1 MPETNPLLSLPKVEL
16 TKVDK
21 IANNVTAN
29 ATKRSETVK
38 AQGAARNTV
47 INASEY
53 DRNIEKLQS
62 YGSKWNDY
70 GFNPNG
76 NSEAF
81 YDKMTSDTEQWGRSI
96 VGASKLAAIGFN
108 DSFLFGAFSNS
119 KSNADNFAKVADMY
133 STKRGGVTGFTQNLA
148 LNAGYTMGIMADMAI
163 EEAAIAGVSLL
174 AALPSGGSSVVAGGA
189 GMIAKGVKAFGQ
201 IGKAFDKM
209 NDLKKAI
216 NAADKI
222 NDVSKLAKFG
232 NKVGNFINPI
242 EHTTKY
248 IKALKNVSSVKDLTT
263 LGKVAEGGAALFRD
277 VKAMQMAYSEA
288 RLEANMLE
296 KDMSDAFRKEN
307 PYMTEEE
314 SKDMS
319 DRIAKA
325 KQYTTWE
332 NAGAIFAT
340 NKLVFNNMYKRFDDI
355 KGVGKFFSTGSF
367 GKLAAGAEGT
377 TVIRSGNMLQK
388 GFYQGIKDQG
398 KLLFEKGL
406 VNGLGKIGKTVVA
419 KTGKYGISNLGE
431 GLQETIQETIQ
442 AKNKYQ
448 FGSKA
453 SGGYFDSVLHGLK
466 EQRSAQGFE
475 TFLGGFLMGGLVSP
489 VTSIASAPL
498 TFAKTGAYK
507 QFTNKE
513 AFNTEREKKLDELKK
528 DSELINE
535 GFKNVGHVYNSM
547 GNSLASQARIEKEMI
562 EAVAEGDRHIFQDKK
577 DESFRTHLHTMMK
590 HGMLDEFIKTTKGFK
605 NMDSKQAALAFGIDE
620 NTKPAVI
627 DKLIA
632 KKVEQAERFKNR
644 YVKFK
649 ADYQSPVNLSK
660 LDMADP
666 KTMEV
671 INYHHNWNKAVDD
684 MIFNTAEF
692 EQNLDRKKDLLNV
705 IQTDAEASGIA
716 YHDYNALTSDKE
728 MNKEI
733 GLLNQEVS
741 VLNGYENLTPEAKKD
756 LTKKSHKLK
765 ALVRYQESLGEH
777 TRVINKIEELQD
789 KPTTTKAEKALL
801 KKLNKQVKRAADTME
816 LRHGQYLEVVH
827 SGEYDPSN
835 VTVNEA
841 SRNSRVNRFSK
852 GSFALLYDY
861 YKLEHRNKALEESL
875 DILSDPE
882 YLTNYVDRMNKM
894 SDQVIEQHK
903 EYVKNSIAKFRDQE
917 DLNKVVKEL
926 LDAGVSFDLSEMDEL
941 IEKGIMPKQFF
952 DIATQQ
958 VLKQS
963 DPKYTMALK
972 KLNDLVDNL
981 IEQPILEKENDIYRE
996 VGRGVRINEKDKR
1009 TYNEIAKEYG
1019 FDVANEQ
1026 KVSDVLDTIIAS
1038 KSSTQGEKD
1047 LAKILKKLVDENAK
1061 VSFVDNSSRP
1071 NKFKDGVSI
1080 IDGRYAASNFTN
1092 SVFSIEELILKNELE
1107 RLTTD
1112 ALKNDPVFNAEVKSL
1127 KEATMAYI
1135 KSENEKNKD
1144 KPSEQIKDNWK
1155 AFDSELDFIKESF
1168 GNQTFQTLLA
1178 RVKAPK
1184 KESTIWT
1191 DLIDA
1196 LSNLLSRTADVSN
1209 SVYNSIVSVVQAKID
1224 PSQLNAP
1231 EQDDSLV
1238 EEDEEA
1244 PEVTPEAVDVVEDL
1258 PVLEEESFDPN
1269 AELSA
1274 YPKALLN
1281 QLIDGYKQA
1290 IKDGDVIADAKINEL
1305 SDTNLTPKF
1314 KSWVDDYGTKI
1325 ITAYDAAVNE
1335 PMPNNSEILDDE
1347 NKSILAG
1354 KGYTAEQINAM
1365 TPAQVEKALTENV
1378 TVDTETSLEE
1388 QVVDE
1393 LIDENI
1399 NIVNNEETSEEEIPT
1414 DTTGE
1419 GTGNTVGNETNQK
1432 ENPKQPKSIGTN
1444 AALIVVD
1451 DVLDAP
1457 KAFNEWINHEVSSI
1471 NGNQLAIHKVTDDIH
1486 KFGQELDA
1494 NNSEWSIGSFRAQVD
1509 RRLIVDV
1516 FANGKRFL
1524 VYKSIGEGTG
1534 AESKGEWTPLF
1545 GFAESGWF
1553 IKTNWKGVNPKFNKY
1568 DSITFK
1574 NIDAYLKTA
1583 EDKLFSDNQSTP
1595 SETKEEVPTT
1605 ASFRT
1610 DTKALEEHWD
1620 KVNSGQLGVSPMI
1633 TTFITAN
1640 IKLAEEQLKTE
1651 AKSNKKLFK
1660 KVVEP
1665 TKQEIEK
1672 RAKQLFIDKVQSTKQ
1687 DGSEFEWIVMDGL
1700 DGYIPKFKSSNM
1712 KTEGVR
1718 DVRLQP
1724 NVFNY
1729 TFHENYDSEGRRF
1742 VAILIPVSDPT
1753 NPTRPAVYAGISIL
1767 IPDSMNASDI
1777 ANPILEEAKKI
1788 SANRSSSNNPT
1799 TTKEM
1804 KDMAIPMAKQ
1814 IIEDKLNNKTTG
1826 STSTEDTTSKV
1837 KPIPEQITKAF
1848 EDLAKSVGEA
1858 SAKKMQEYAD
1868 RIKAGEAKEKVL
1880 EGLGKSFIAGVNA
1893 LLGDAVLSESSIE
1906 AKRVS
1911 AQSKIKRTDLFD
1923 GVGDFSK
1930 LGGSDLA
1937 AVPISH
1943 KEINGIEFVEY
1954 AHPKT
1959 GSVDVIVTGKSDN
1972 DFVGFYRIYENG
1984 KPTNK
1989 WSSKF
1994 ENQSRNKEDF
2004 KTMISGV
2011 QEMLPQ
2017 GHEYTEKTSISTDGL
2032 RVWAQQLSKG
2042 YELQYDN
2049 KGSLITNSVAINGDA
2064 INNELGIEVNK
2075 GTFDNI
2081 SVTNNSDMKKV
2092 KNALLPYLEKFGL
2105 NESNINFVNGTVEI
2119 DLPVLKKSSSVA
2131 QETTNEKSEKVDV
2144 EKRREEEL
2152 LSIKDVSNTEDPRY
2166 VSTVGYKVGNFWTK
2180 EAAEKAVNA
2189 KYDAELKALDDTKSK
2204 STLGKNASMHQQ
2216 LVDKLT
2222 SGKSVKAKLTGKTPN
2237 SNTGF
2242 VMEVDGK
2249 KVIIYDHDVAI
2260 KAEDFG
2266 KPVTLKLIPVLKR
2279 PGKEDLKNVI
2289 QVYSGDRFLGNVA
2302 LTDYDTTA
2310 KETLPKDPTEEEI
2323 RNAATIVV
2331 NNNEPIFA
2339 TDESKMIALGYTQT
2353 DIKKFKAGVKM
2364 HIIKNEITKQQ
2375 FVAEQK
2381 ALDKLKVENQIQS
2394 NITNFLKDK
2403 FTGVKTEEALV
2414 KVYDELI
2421 KHATSKMKVTLDEI
2435 NGIHLPFIQNLFN
2448 QAKID
2453 LANQKDF
2460 STLSVGDKLLLTDGR
2475 IVKVAKVNKTSVDVV
2490 DFNSIIENKAKLT
2503 SKQFNTDVKKVIND
2517 FNLKQDEIVS
2527 ALDQNNL
2534 DDLSSILSKFTTQSF
2549 AIADEAVTDEDI
2561 LEHFK
2566 ACK

>member
-1 MPETNPLLSLPKVEL
+1 
-16 TKVDK
+16 
-21 IANNVTAN
+21 
-29 ATKRSETVK
+29 
-38 AQGAARNTV
+38 
-47 INASEY
+47 
-53 DRNIEKLQS
+53 
-62 YGSKWNDY
+62 
-70 GFNPNG
+70 
-76 NSEAF
+76 
-81 YDKMTSDTEQWGRSI
+81 
-96 VGASKLAAIGFN
+96 
-108 DSFLFGAFSNS
+108 
-119 KSNADNFAKVADMY
+119 
-133 STKRGGVTGFTQNLA
+133 
-148 LNAGYTMGIMADMAI
+148 
-163 EEAAIAGVSLL
+163 
-174 AALPSGGSSVVAGGA
+174 
-189 GMIAKGVKAFGQ
+189 
-201 IGKAFDKM
+201 
-209 NDLKKAI
+209 
-216 NAADKI
+216 
-222 NDVSKLAKFG
+222 
-232 NKVGNFINPI
+232 
-242 EHTTKY
+242 
-248 IKALKNVSSVKDLTT
+248 
-263 LGKVAEGGAALFRD
+263 
-277 VKAMQMAYSEA
+277 MAYSEA

-296 KDMSDAFRKEN
+296 KDMADAYRKEN
-307 PYMTEEE
+307 PYMTEED
-314 SKDMS
+314 SKDLNE
-319 DRIAKA
+319 RIAQA
-325 KQYTTWE
+325 KLYTTWE
-332 NAGAIFAT
+332 NTGAIFAT

-367 GKLAAGAEGT
+367 GKLAASAEGT
-377 TVIRSGNMLQK
+377 TVVRSGNILQK

-398 KLLFEKGL
+398 KLVFEKGL
-406 VNGLGKIGKTVVA
+406 FNGLGKIGKTAIA
-419 KTGKYGISNLGE
+419 KTGKYGLSNLGE

-475 TFLGGFLMGGLVSP
+475 TFLSGFLMGGLVSP
-489 VTSIASAPL
+489 ITSIASAPV

-562 EAVAEGDRHIFQDKK
+562 QAVAEGDRHIFQDKK

-590 HGMLDEFIKTTKGFK
+590 HNMLDEFIKTTKGFK

-620 NTKPAVI
+620 NTKPEVI
-627 DKLIA
+627 DKLVA

-666 KTMEV
+666 KAMEI

-692 EQNLDRKKDLLNV
+692 EQNLDRKKDLLGV
-705 IQTDAEASGIA
+705 IQKDAEAAGVA

-733 GLLNQEVS
+733 GLLNQEIA
-741 VLNGYENLTPEAKKD
+741 VLEGYENLTPEAKKE

-789 KPTTTKAEKALL
+789 KPTNTKAEKALL

-827 SGEYDPSN
+827 SGEYDASN
-835 VTVNEA
+835 TTVNEV

-861 YKLEHRNKALEESL
+861 YKLEHRNKSLEESL

-882 YLTNYVDRMNKM
+882 YLKNYVDRMNIM
-894 SDQVIEQHK
+894 SDQIIEQHK

-917 DLNKVVKEL
+917 EVNKVVKEL

-941 IEKGIMPKQFF
+941 VEKGIMPKQFF
-952 DIATQQ
+952 DIATEK

-963 DPKYTMALK
+963 DPKYAMALK

-1080 IDGRYAASNFTN
+1080 IDGRYASSNFTN
-1092 SVFSIEELILKNELE
+1092 SFFSIEELILKNELE

-1112 ALKNDPVFNAEVKSL
+1112 DLKNDPVFNAEVKSL
-1127 KEATMAYI
+1127 KEAVMAHV

-1144 KPSEQIKDNWK
+1144 DESKQLRDNWK

-1168 GNQTFQTLLA
+1168 GNQSFQALLA
-1178 RVKAPK
+1178 QIKAPK

-1191 DLIDA
+1191 EIIDA
-1196 LSNLLSRTADVSN
+1196 IAKVLGRTADVSN

-1258 PVLEEESFDPN
+1258 PALEEESFDPN

-1290 IKDGDVIADAKINEL
+1290 IKDGDAIADAKINEL

-1325 ITAYDAAVNE
+1325 INAYDAAVNE
-1335 PMPNNSEILDDE
+1335 PMLTNSEILDDE

-1365 TPAQVEKALTENV
+1365 TPAQVEKALTEDV
-1378 TVDTETSLEE
+1378 TIDTETSLEE

-1399 NIVNNEETSEEEIPT
+1399 NIVNNEEISEEEIPT

-1419 GTGNTVGNETNQK
+1419 GTGDTVSDETNQEK
-1432 ENPKQPKSIGTN
+1432 NPKQPKSIGAN
-1444 AALIVVD
+1444 GNLIVVTS
-1451 DVLDAP
+1451 VTAEP
-1457 KAFNEWINHEVSSI
+1457 KIFNEWINQDVDSI
-1471 NGNQLAIHKVTDDIH
+1471 NGNQIAIYKETQDIYD
-1486 KFGQELDA
+1486 FGQELDA

-1509 RRLIVDV
+1509 GRLIVDV

-1524 VYKSIGEGTG
+1524 VYKSTGKGTG
-1534 AESKGEWTPLF
+1534 AASKGEWTPLF
-1545 GFAESGWF
+1545 GFAKSGWF
-1553 IKTNWKGVNPKFNKY
+1553 IKTMWKGENPKFNKY
-1568 DSITFK
+1568 ESTTFK

-1595 SETKEEVPTT
+1595 SETKEEAPTT

-1620 KVNSGQLGVSPMI
+1620 KVNSGQLGVSPMV

-1640 IKLAEEQLKTE
+1640 RKLAEEQLKAE
-1651 AKSNKKLFK
+1651 AQANKKLFK

-1687 DGSEFEWIVMDGL
+1687 DGSEIEWIVMDGL

-1814 IIEDKLNNKTTG
+1814 IIEDKLNNKTTS

-1893 LLGDAVLSESSIE
+1893 LLGDATLIE
-1906 AKRVS
+1906 
-1911 AQSKIKRTDLFD
+1911 
-1923 GVGDFSK
+1923 
-1930 LGGSDLA
+1930 
-1937 AVPISH
+1937 
-1943 KEINGIEFVEY
+1943 
-1954 AHPKT
+1954 
-1959 GSVDVIVTGKSDN
+1959 
-1972 DFVGFYRIYENG
+1972 
-1984 KPTNK
+1984 KP
-1989 WSSKF
+1989 
-1994 ENQSRNKEDF
+1994 
-2004 KTMISGV
+2004 
-2011 QEMLPQ
+2011 
-2017 GHEYTEKTSISTDGL
+2017 
-2032 RVWAQQLSKG
+2032 
-2042 YELQYDN
+2042 
-2049 KGSLITNSVAINGDA
+2049 
-2064 INNELGIEVNK
+2064 
-2075 GTFDNI
+2075 
-2081 SVTNNSDMKKV
+2081 
-2092 KNALLPYLEKFGL
+2092 
-2105 NESNINFVNGTVEI
+2105 
-2119 DLPVLKKSSSVA
+2119 
-2131 QETTNEKSEKVDV
+2131 EKVDI

-2189 KYDAELKALDDTKSK
+2189 KYDAELKALNDTKSK

-2310 KETLPKDPTEEEI
+2310 KTTLDENSTDEEI
-2323 RNAATIVV
+2323 RNVSEDVV
-2331 NNNEPIFA
+2331 DNNEPVFA
-2339 TDESKMIALGYTQT
+2339 TDDAKMKALGYTLT
-2353 DIKKFKAGVKM
+2353 DIKRLGKAVKM
-2364 HIIKNEITKQQ
+2364 QIIKNGTTKQQ

-2381 ALDKLKVENQIQS
+2381 ALDKLKVENKVQS
-2394 NITNFLKDK
+2394 DITNFLKDK

-2435 NGIHLPFIQNLFN
+2435 NAIHLPFIQNLFN